1 MTPRIRR
8 ATETDLTAV
17 RALLSSAA
25 LPCVDL
31 TSSHIDFLV
40 ADMGQRIVG
49 VIGVEPMPPAGL
61 LRSLAVSPDR
71 RGTGLGKQLV
81 SALETHAARQGITG
95 LTLLTETAAPF
106 FMQLGYAPLARE
118 HVTAAVAATAEFR
131 SLCPATATCLHKH
144 IPLN

>member
-1 MTPRIRR
+1 MTLHVRP
-8 ATETDLTAV
+8 ATETDLPAIQ
-17 RALLSSAA
+17 ALLSSAS
-25 LPCVDL
+25 LPCADL
-31 TSSHIDFLV
+31 ASSHIDFLV

-61 LRSLAVSPDR
+61 LRSLAVSPDL
-71 RGTGLGKQLV
+71 RGTGLGKQMV
-81 SALETHAARQGITG
+81 SALEAHAARQGITG

-118 HVTAAVAATAEFR
+118 HVVAAIAATAEFR
-131 SLCPATATCLHKH
+131 SLCPAAATCLHKH